1 MTITPET
8 PMGEIL
14 DALPGARRAL
24 FARSH
29 LGGCQSC
36 GFSPNETLGSL
47 CMRNAGIDPDEMI
60 QHLQAAHAHDQAL
73 LLSPTQVRNLLQQ
86 SPTPLL
92 LDCRTREEHDAVR
105 IERSE
110 FLTQEFQQQLFAND
124 PDQAIIL
131 YDHQGKHALDTCAWF
146 LGHGMKNTR
155 VLNGGID
162 AWSREIDSSLP
173 RYQLELEA

>member
-1 MTITPET
+1 MTITPDS

-24 FARSH
+24 FARYH

-47 CMRNAGIDPDEMI
+47 CLRNGGIDPEEMI
-60 QHLQAAHAHDQAL
+60 LHLQAAHAHDQAL
-73 LLSPTQVRNLLQQ
+73 LLTPAEVRELMRESPA
-86 SPTPLL
+86 PLL

-105 IERSE
+105 IEPSE
-110 FLTQEFQQQLFAND
+110 FLTQAFQQQLFARD
-124 PDQAIIL
+124 PDQAVIL

-155 VLNGGID
+155 VLQGGID
-162 AWSREIDSSLP
+162 AWCRDIDPSLP